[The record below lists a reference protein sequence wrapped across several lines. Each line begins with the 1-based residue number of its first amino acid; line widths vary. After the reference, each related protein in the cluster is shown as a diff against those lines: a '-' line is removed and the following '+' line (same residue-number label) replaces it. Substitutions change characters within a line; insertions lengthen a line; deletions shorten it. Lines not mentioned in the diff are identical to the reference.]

1 MVAPGLIAVFVGSAA
16 MLVGLA
22 VVSGIVIN
30 VVNDGELHKEQM
42 MASPPPPP
50 PGGSR
55 RQLFED
61 DHLKR
66 AAAKGA
72 QFNLNSNER
81 SSLAA
86 FARRGLKR

>member
-50 PGGSR
+50 PAR
-55 RQLFED
+55 RELFED
-61 DHLKR
+61 DRLKR

>member
-50 PGGSR
+50 PDGR
-55 RQLFED
+55 RLFEEAQPFD
-61 DHLKR
+61 EPPRTTYKLN
-66 AAAKGA
+66 AKEHA
-72 QFNLNSNER
+72 T
-81 SSLAA
+81 LAT